1 MTLWPSALAA
11 LSLLVVLGG
20 LPASAGAHHV
30 GSYTARDN
38 EGSTN
43 VKQIKVS
50 LQARKFDVARR
61 LFDAGAL
68 RREMQ
73 AQASRLPSGLET
85 ATRAALQGGDAKA
98 AELDLAVFIAALAR
112 DLAVEAD
119 RRLRE
124 TQGTVEARAAAG
136 AKFLEAIWRYYNLV
150 DFAVSERDSRTA
162 VGIRLAFEEAEGFTK
177 TNARASTPPDPAK
190 MRAPLQRVAQLLG
203 TFIDSA
209 APTQSSAPTRRD
221 S

>member
-1 MTLWPSALAA
+1 MTPRPSGLAA
-11 LSLLVVLGG
+11 LGLLLVLAG

-30 GSYTARDN
+30 GSYSARDN
-38 EGSTN
+38 EVWTN
-43 VKQIKVS
+43 FKQIKFS
-50 LQARKFDVARR
+50 LQTRKFDVALR
-61 LFDAGAL
+61 LFDGGAL

-73 AQASRLPSGLET
+73 AQAARLPGGLET
-85 ATRAALQGGDAKA
+85 ATRAALKGGDAKA

-119 RRLRE
+119 RRL
-124 TQGTVEARAAAG
+124 ARSSSKRSG
-136 AKFLEAIWRYYNLV
+136 ATTTWWTSQSR
-150 DFAVSERDSRTA
+150 RGDSRTA

-209 APTQSSAPTRRD
+209 ALTQSSAPTRRD